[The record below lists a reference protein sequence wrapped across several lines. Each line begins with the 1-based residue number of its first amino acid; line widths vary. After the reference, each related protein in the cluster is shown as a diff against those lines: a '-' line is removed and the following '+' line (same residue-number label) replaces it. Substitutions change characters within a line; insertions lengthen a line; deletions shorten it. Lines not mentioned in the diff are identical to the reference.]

1 MNNSRYNEKNW
12 FLFRGN
18 EAIVTIIRLIII
30 TITRMIFYHGKG
42 VGIGKLHYGEYLVRY
57 DSYRR
62 HKFQTNNYTYVWN
75 KLVGQ

>member
-1 MNNSRYNEKNW
+1 
-12 FLFRGN
+12 
-18 EAIVTIIRLIII
+18 
-30 TITRMIFYHGKG
+30 MIFYHGKG